1 MKKLIVIFGS
11 ILFFSLILALIFWMG
26 EDEKLAKI
34 AEGFKKS
41 QKIDVKK
48 NEITKNLTGLL
59 TIRQEDFPK
68 YNSRMVIGETLK
80 PLNKI
85 PEKIELLNTV
95 DPEWDKKTVSY
106 LNESS
111 DYDRKI
117 SITKK
122 GSLIG
127 LNNQSGINL
136 EQATITFTQRDG
148 KRGSFEA
155 LINSENGSIEMVISK
170 NINEDIE
177 EPSPVYKAPDSAN
190 NPFANNASPDEI
202 KELNEGNVENI
213 LENLNQDKLA
223 DFNADD
229 YEEELKV
236 AESKLNEE
244 KSDKNFKKYVRELK
258 RQISSQSE

>member
-1 MKKLIVIFGS
+1 MKKIVVIFGS

-34 AEGFKKS
+34 AEGFEKS
-41 QKIDVKK
+41 QKAEVKSD
-48 NEITKNLTGLL
+48 EISKNLTGLL
-59 TIRQEDFPK
+59 TVKQENFPK
-68 YNSRMVIGETLK
+68 YNNRMVIGETLK

-95 DPEWDKKTVSY
+95 DPNWDKKTISY
-106 LNESS
+106 LNDSS

-117 SITKK
+117 SIIKK

-136 EQATITFTQRDG
+136 EQATISFTQRDG
-148 KRGSFEA
+148 SRGSFEA

-170 NINEDIE
+170 NINENVE
-177 EPSPVYKAPDSAN
+177 EPSPAYKATDSAN
-190 NPFANNASPDEI
+190 NPFANNASPEEV
-202 KELNEGNVENI
+202 KELNEGNVESI
-213 LENLNQDKLA
+213 LENLNQERLA

-229 YEEELKV
+229 YEEELKMEE
-236 AESKLNEE
+236 AKL
-244 KSDKNFKKYVRELK
+244 
-258 RQISSQSE
+258 